1 MVKTFKGIDIS
12 TWNGAPDFEK
22 VKAAGYEF
30 VIIKAGGSDYGFYQD
45 SKFIRNYD
53 AARAAGL
60 HVGAYYFVGPMF
72 YGEQSG
78 IYDAQRFI
86 RILDGRKFD
95 YPVFVDIETT
105 STHMKKEATAAAA
118 AFCRTMEQAG
128 YFVGIYASDL
138 SGFRSR
144 LIHKDLTAWAHWVA
158 DYTGD
163 TDECGDYQIR
173 QISSR
178 GAVPGIQN
186 YVDLDISRVDYPK
199 IMKEK
204 GLNNFLKPKGGKK
217 K

>member
-1 MVKTFKGIDIS
+1 MAKTFKGIDIS

-22 VKAAGYEF
+22 VKAAGYDF
-30 VIIKAGGSDYGFYQD
+30 VIIKAGGSDCRFYQD
-45 SKFIRNYD
+45 SKFVRNYE

-60 HVGAYYFVGPMF
+60 HVGAYYFVGLMF

-86 RILDGRKFD
+86 RILNGRQFD

-105 STHMKKEATAAAA
+105 STHMKKEATTAAA

-138 SGFRSR
+138 YGFRSR

-163 TDECGDYQIR
+163 TDECKDYQIR

-178 GAVPGIQN
+178 GVVPGVQN

-204 GLNNFLKPKGGKK
+204 GLNNFPKPKGGKK